1 MLLQYIEPTP
11 GKIVHVE
18 SGRVIGEHSGI
29 HNYTLGKRVA
39 VPIENY
45 QSHEG
50 LFVSKLDYE
59 SQILYVVS
67 LR

>member
-1 MLLQYIEPTP
+1 M
-11 GKIVHVE
+11 E

-39 VPIENY
+39 VPIESY

-59 SQILYVVS
+59 NQILYVVS
-67 LR
+67 LC